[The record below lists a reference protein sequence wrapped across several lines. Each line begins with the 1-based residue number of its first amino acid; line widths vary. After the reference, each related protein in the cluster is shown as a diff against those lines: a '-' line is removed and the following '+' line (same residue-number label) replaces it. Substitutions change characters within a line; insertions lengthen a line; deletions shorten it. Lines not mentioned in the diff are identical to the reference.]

1 MLHMRW
7 NRLAFMLAA
16 LLWCLAAMRPAVADV
31 SASQKRAAEE
41 YLAAVAAGDARQ
53 MALAIYEPELE
64 LLRKSLLDALRLE
77 ADRNES
83 LLRGRLF
90 GGGMPLSDIERMTAQ
105 SFFVTLA
112 ARLRFG
118 GRPFERIEW
127 LDAVKDDGSMVHLV
141 GRGRPLKEQGSVR
154 VPVLVTLVPWGKD
167 WKAALPLELQAQ
179 IDDLRSGRR
188 AGAAVVAPSA
198 VAPSVVGAGAGA
210 GLGGGVAMP
219 RVQTSPQPVLDLLT
233 TAENNLKAARCEEY
247 YEEQMSPN
255 FRRTIAAK
263 ARRTLITSCESRPE
277 IRERLIAALQFA
289 REGEPRS
296 EYAGTRLVYDL
307 RDKGLPFRQ
316 FVVEQVDKRW
326 YIAE

>member
-1 MLHMRW
+1 MLDKRW

-16 LLWCLAAMRPAVADV
+16 LLWCIAPMRPAAADV

-53 MALAIYEPELE
+53 MALAIHEPELE

-118 GRPFERIEW
+118 ARPFERIEW

-188 AGAAVVAPSA
+188 ATRQRWSRRLWPVR
-198 VAPSVVGAGAGA
+198 SVRRAGA

-277 IRERLIAALQFA
+277 IRERLIAALAVRA
-289 REGEPRS
+289 RRRAAFRVRGHAPR
-296 EYAGTRLVYDL
+296 L
-307 RDKGLPFRQ
+307 
-316 FVVEQVDKRW
+316 
-326 YIAE
+326 